1 MADTPY
7 ALSVTTSVIFA
18 VALLSAA
25 TITTSAAFSRYR
37 QQKWPRLRA
46 PALAAYAEP
55 LIDLVQTSVVL
66 GFGRSSAAS
75 FASYSDALSWTLWHR
90 QLSFAGA
97 ITCERARGDFT
108 VGYVFVVLISW
119 AAIAALF
126 YIIKI
131 LLPHAARQNTCAV
144 ATAVLSSQLVG
155 AGMTLGAGAA
165 SECAIGVL
173 LGVLTFIV
181 VAAAALLPPIT
192 ALFSIEQQNL
202 ASFSSEVVQSDAAG
216 ALTQSGV
223 WSVRLQGAHQEA
235 QHWGFMLQMHTSVS
249 AAMSSFIVR
258 CCRRVAIGI
267 AGGATLAAT
276 GARPTA
282 PAAVVLAC
290 CIVEALHISL
300 CRPNSSLGMHATTA
314 LSLGAQLI
322 AACLMLAAA
331 DASSSA
337 TADAAMWVL
346 FVASIVLSLAA
357 AAALPLSKPI
367 CPQHWSTPHHD
378 PSSNSSS
385 EDAAARRPKEFT
397 SVGPANRST
406 AAVADAAANAL
417 AESSSNSRIEKLH
430 GMPLTVSV
438 LQFKQLLGELP
449 QNHLGA
455 LLSSAGMMSLSSL
468 SLSLTY
474 RTPFL
479 NRPAATLVV

>member
-37 QQKWPRLRA
+37 QQKWPRLHA

-66 GFGRSSAAS
+66 GFGRASAAS
-75 FASYSDALSWTLWHR
+75 FASYSDVLSWTVWHR

-97 ITCERARGDFT
+97 INCERARGDFT

-119 AAIAALF
+119 AVIVALF
-126 YIIKI
+126 YILKI
-131 LLPHAARQNTCAV
+131 LAPHVARQNTYAV

-173 LGVLTFIV
+173 LGVLIFIV

-192 ALFSIEQQNL
+192 ALVSIEQQNL
-202 ASFSSEVVQSDAAG
+202 ASFSSEVVQSDAAS

-223 WSVRLQGAHQEA
+223 WSVRDQVADQEP

-282 PAAVVLAC
+282 PAALVLTC
-290 CIVEALHISL
+290 CILEALHIFIR
-300 CRPNSSLGMHATTA
+300 RPNSSLGMNATTA
-314 LSLGAQLI
+314 VSLGAQFI

-331 DASSSA
+331 NASSSA
-337 TADAAMWVL
+337 TADTAMWVL

-367 CPQHWSTPHHD
+367 CPQNWSTPHHD

-385 EDAAARRPKEFT
+385 EDAAARRPREFT
-397 SVGPANRST
+397 SVGPSPASGST
-406 AAVADAAANAL
+406 AAVADAAAKAL
-417 AESSSNSRIEKLH
+417 AESSSSSRIEKLH
-430 GMPLTVSV
+430 GMSLTVSV

-449 QNHLGA
+449 PNHLGA
-455 LLSSAGMMSLSSL
+455 LLSAAGMISLSSL
-468 SLSLTY
+468 SLTR
-474 RTPFL
+474 RTPAL
-479 NRPAATLVV
+479 NRPAVTLVV